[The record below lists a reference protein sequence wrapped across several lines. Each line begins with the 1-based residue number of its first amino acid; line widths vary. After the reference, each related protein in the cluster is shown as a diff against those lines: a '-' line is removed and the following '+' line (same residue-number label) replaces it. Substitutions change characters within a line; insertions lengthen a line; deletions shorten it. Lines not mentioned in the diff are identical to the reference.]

1 LKPNCRES
9 RSSTFVCSI
18 KALQTGLRVGSLT
31 IIMWLGNPF
40 MSCGLSVYDVT
51 FHLVNNA
58 FFKALLFL
66 AAYVLYHNMKH
77 VHTMNWEEI

>member
-1 LKPNCRES
+1 
-9 RSSTFVCSI
+9 
-18 KALQTGLRVGSLT
+18 
-31 IIMWLGNPF
+31 MWLGNPF